1 MVSRGKEETMI
12 GDVCVL
18 LGFWA
23 MILLPSLVA
32 MRSVKDKG
40 DQIY

>member
-1 MVSRGKEETMI
+1 MI

-23 MILLPSLVA
+23 MILVPSLVA
-32 MRSVKDKG
+32 MQSAKDVAAER
-40 DQIY
+40 Y